1 MDAQEEKGTIL
12 PIPSKN
18 ETCRTLEENEKLE
31 KCYKLFQKIMNEFVW
46 TR

>member
-31 KCYKLFQKIMNEFVW
+31 KIMNEFVW